1 MKWEFSWNGILKF
14 CFLKIT
20 IDGINLTFQS
30 FKWKLKRIEK
40 QSMEGKSKKE
50 MMDRKVKEK
59 EDRRLKVRRP
69 ICSRLY
75 RDSCGDTWYNCP
87 SNIFLPTTLR
97 PGKFFYQCPRIVPRY
112 LDFEYETKERR
123 NEMQNGGIWYE
134 IMFSML
140 NINNL

>member
-30 FKWKLKRIEK
+30 FKWKLKRIER

-87 SNIFLPTTLR
+87 SNIFLPILLSMSTNCSTISR
-97 PGKFFYQCPRIVPRY
+97 FRIRNKGEEEWNAKWRNLIRNNVF
-112 LDFEYETKERR
+112 DAEYK
-123 NEMQNGGIWYE
+123 
-134 IMFSML
+134 
-140 NINNL
+140 